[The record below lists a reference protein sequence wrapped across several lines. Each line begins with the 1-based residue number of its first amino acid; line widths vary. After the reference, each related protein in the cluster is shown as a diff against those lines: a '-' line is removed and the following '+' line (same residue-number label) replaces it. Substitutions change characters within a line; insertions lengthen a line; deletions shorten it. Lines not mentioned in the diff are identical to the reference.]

1 MPAEVS
7 NVPIGDFLAHYV
19 RGNGR
24 IAGTIG
30 DVELR
35 LAPDIGAPSQLSVT
49 DTDYIPNVFAE
60 TGYRART
67 LTLTFGLVAKSR
79 QRV

>member
-1 MPAEVS
+1 LPAEVS
-7 NVPIGDFLAHYV
+7 NVPIGDFLAHCV

-24 IAGTIG
+24 IAGMIG
-30 DVELR
+30 GVELR
-35 LAPDIGAPSQLSVT
+35 LAPDIGAPSQFSVT
-49 DTDYIPNVFAE
+49 DTDYTPNVPAQ
-60 TGYRART
+60 TGHPARA